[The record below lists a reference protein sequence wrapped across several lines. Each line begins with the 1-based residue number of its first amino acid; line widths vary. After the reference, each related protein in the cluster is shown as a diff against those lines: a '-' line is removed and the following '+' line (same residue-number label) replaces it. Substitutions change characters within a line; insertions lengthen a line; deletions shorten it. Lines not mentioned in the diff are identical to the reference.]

1 MMDFGSILLIGSLA
15 VLVLMFVSR
24 PFFERGA
31 ENKPLVERKAH
42 LQEEHVRSGLLAE
55 RDRLLTALRELEF
68 DQTLGK
74 IPAEDYP
81 VQRAYLMQ
89 SAANVLRQL
98 DALTGDTHAA
108 SAEERLENAVAVR
121 PASAAPIS
129 QPKPKAAAEM
139 DELEAQ
145 IAARRRSRQEK
156 SAGFC
161 PKCGNP
167 VQKSD
172 QFCSR
177 CGTVV

>member
-1 MMDFGSILLIGSLA
+1 MDFGSILLIGSLA
-15 VLVLMFVSR
+15 VLVVMFVSR
-24 PFFERGA
+24 PFFGRGA
-31 ENKPLVERKAH
+31 ENKPLVERKAY

-89 SAANVLRQL
+89 EAANVLRKL
-98 DALTGDTHAA
+98 DALNGEAHPA
-108 SAEERLENAVAVR
+108 SAEERLEDAVAVR
-121 PASAAPIS
+121 PASAAPIA
-129 QPKPKAAAEM
+129 QPKPNAAEM

-161 PKCGNP
+161 PNCGKP

>member
-1 MMDFGSILLIGSLA
+1 MDFGSILLIGSLA
-15 VLVLMFVSR
+15 VLVMMFVSR
-24 PFFERGA
+24 PFFGRGA

-89 SAANVLRQL
+89 QAAHVLRQL
-98 DALTGDTHAA
+98 DALNGDTPAD

-121 PASAAPIS
+121 PVSTVPSS
-129 QPKPKAAAEM
+129 QPKPNAAEV

-161 PKCGNP
+161 PKCGKP

>member
-1 MMDFGSILLIGSLA
+1 MDIGSILLIGSLA
-15 VLVLMFVSR
+15 VLVMMFVSR

-42 LQEEHVRSGLLAE
+42 LQEEHVRSSLLAE

-74 IPAEDYP
+74 IPEEDYP
-81 VQRAYLMQ
+81 VQRAHLMQ
-89 SAANVLRQL
+89 QAAHVLRQL
-98 DALTGDTHAA
+98 DALNGETHAA

-121 PASAAPIS
+121 PVSTAPIS
-129 QPKPKAAAEM
+129 QPKPNAAEV

-161 PKCGNP
+161 PKCGKP

>member
-1 MMDFGSILLIGSLA
+1 M
-15 VLVLMFVSR
+15 
-24 PFFERGA
+24 
-31 ENKPLVERKAH
+31 
-42 LQEEHVRSGLLAE
+42 
-55 RDRLLTALRELEF
+55 
-68 DQTLGK
+68 
-74 IPAEDYP
+74 
-81 VQRAYLMQ
+81 QRAYLMQ
-89 SAANVLRQL
+89 SAAHVLRQL
-98 DALTGDTHAA
+98 DALNGETPAA

-129 QPKPKAAAEM
+129 QPKPQAAAEM

-161 PKCGNP
+161 PNCGKP